1 MQNQLIDLNR
11 DKSNL
16 EKKINDDLDDKSKLY
31 YKLKNNTSKIKIYF
45 KDLLN
50 INSLIKKAALNK
62 FHFNIENEYIKSRIY
77 KIEQIDISK
86 TDEIKELLENQ
97 KYNNMFREIIKLT
110 ENEINYFSD
119 DELINKINMIAT

>member
-1 MQNQLIDLNR
+1 M
-11 DKSNL
+11 
-16 EKKINDDLDDKSKLY
+16 
-31 YKLKNNTSKIKIYF
+31 
-45 KDLLN
+45 N
-50 INSLIKKAALNK
+50 INSLIKKEALNK
-62 FHFNIENEYIKSRIY
+62 FHFSVENEYIKSRIY

>member
-1 MQNQLIDLNR
+1 
-11 DKSNL
+11 
-16 EKKINDDLDDKSKLY
+16 
-31 YKLKNNTSKIKIYF
+31 
-45 KDLLN
+45 LN
-50 INSLIKKAALNK
+50 INSLIKKEALNK